1 MVDDLGGFFRCHFL
15 RRPLFVFGRLQTLKI
30 ELPPRREHNFYKI
43 DFFKNGLENGRF
55 GRYFGKLKRYKINK
69 NMYTRTFVFST
80 SNFLD
85 FFFDFDTIL
94 GGRDVPAWSLHSP
107 YKSLET
113 LIFRMLGRIA
123 AQESYQGRF

>member
-1 MVDDLGGFFRCHFL
+1 MKTLRILAIDDHEMTMLG
-15 RRPLFVFGRLQTLKI
+15 
-30 ELPPRREHNFYKI
+30 YKFILEGI
-43 DFFKNGLENGRF
+43 DFD
-55 GRYFGKLKRYKINK
+55 
-69 NMYTRTFVFST
+69 S
-80 SNFLD
+80 
-85 FFFDFDTIL
+85 IL

>member
-1 MVDDLGGFFRCHFL
+1 MVDLGGILGSSSDTKSIKTCIQEHLFFQHRIFW
-15 RRPLFVFGRLQTLKI
+15 I
-30 ELPPRREHNFYKI
+30 
-43 DFFKNGLENGRF
+43 
-55 GRYFGKLKRYKINK
+55 
-69 NMYTRTFVFST
+69 
-80 SNFLD
+80 
-85 FFFDFDTIL
+85 FFDFDSIL